1 LEVAV
6 QTRIQKWGNSLGLR
20 IPKAFAEQAG
30 VQAGSEVD
38 LALEDG
44 DLVIRPTRAPKYDL
58 ATLLRGITDENVH
71 AEVETGPPVGREV

>member
-1 LEVAV
+1 MVAV
-6 QTRIQKWGNSLGLR
+6 QTRIQQMYNSLHEKHTQDLLPR
-20 IPKAFAEQAG
+20 TG